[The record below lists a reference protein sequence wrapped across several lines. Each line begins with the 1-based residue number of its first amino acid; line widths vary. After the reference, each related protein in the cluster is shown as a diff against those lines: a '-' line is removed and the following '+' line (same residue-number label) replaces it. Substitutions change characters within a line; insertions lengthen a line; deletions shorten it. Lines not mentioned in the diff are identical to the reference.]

1 MKEKNL
7 KVGLLLISLG
17 NLLYF
22 LSMIFG
28 RSGTLSDAGDFFDGL
43 LLGISI
49 AINII
54 GIILISVYVSKNK
67 N

>member
-7 KVGLLLISLG
+7 KMGLLLVSLG

-22 LSMIFG
+22 LSMFFG
-28 RSGTLSDAGDFFDGL
+28 RSSVSSDTGDFFNGL
-43 LLGISI
+43 LLGVSI

-54 GIILISVYVSKNK
+54 GIILISIYISKNK